1 MSAVTLE
8 VPDDVSA
15 DDARLA
21 LAIGLW
27 IEGRISQGRA
37 ASLCGLTRAA
47 FIDELGKRRLPF
59 TNITAEDLREE
70 LDAWPPRPSQT
81 PRP

>member
-1 MSAVTLE
+1 MSVVTLE

-47 FIDELGKRRLPF
+47 FIDELGKGWLSF
-59 TNITAEDLREE
+59 TNITVEDLREE
-70 LDAWPPRPSQT
+70 VAALCT
-81 PRP
+81 PHRE